1 VYLATGWQSGVKK
14 IQENLWL
21 FEFSD
26 EGDKQKVM
34 AGRPW
39 SYDHTLLILN
49 ELDEQISPL

>member
-1 VYLATGWQSGVKK
+1 VYLATGWQSGVKE